1 MVELKAPVVYKYF
14 DCCGHRAALMKGMY
28 HDGRTCWFVVQGG
41 QMIGKLSVNI
51 PCEHLDE
58 GEFFV
63 HGEETKYLK
72 GILEATGVFENT
84 GRIVEMGFATA
95 EVWKLKERRSK

>member
-1 MVELKAPVVYKYF
+1 MDELNLKPPEVYKYF
-14 DCCGHRAALMKGMY
+14 QCCGHYAALYKGQY
-28 HDGRTCWFVVQGG
+28 LDGRTCWFVTQGG
-41 QMIGKLSVNI
+41 EVIGKLSVNI
-51 PCEHLDE
+51 PCEHLEE

-72 GILEATGVFENT
+72 GILEATGAFEKT

-95 EVWKLKERRSK
+95 EVWKLKEE